1 MKHSKLYLDPPIES
15 GDRLA
20 FTMVVALAVH
30 ALVILGI
37 RFLPPD
43 PGKAAS
49 NNQSIFEV
57 TLVDTRNDKASKQA
71 NYLAQANQQGDGNT
85 QERVRATTLMPSLI
99 PKNTPE
105 LSNVLPSH
113 AAEAQKQVE
122 RREILT
128 ALDSDQHMTTDL
140 YPAKRNDAQK
150 IDMQQLNQLSNQIAS
165 LQARLGAA
173 FEIYSKE
180 SRHKRVAAD
189 AKEYKY
195 ASYIEAWQRRVEHMG
210 TIYFPAEA
218 KRRGLS
224 GELDLEVIIKA
235 DGTLAEVNLVRSS
248 GQQILDDAAKRIVHK
263 SAPYSAFPD
272 DIRKEADFLHIT
284 RTWRF
289 LNGGLVSN
297 QVSN

>member
-30 ALVILGI
+30 ALIILGI

-43 PGKAAS
+43 PGKAVS
-49 NNQSIFEV
+49 NNQNIFEV
-57 TLVDTRNDKASKQA
+57 TLVDTRSEKASKQA

-105 LSNVLPSH
+105 LSNVLPAQ
-113 AAEAQKQVE
+113 AAEAQKQLE
-122 RREILT
+122 RREVLT
-128 ALDSDQHMTTDL
+128 ALDSDQRITTDL
-140 YPAKRNDAQK
+140 YPTKRNEAQK
-150 IDMQQLNQLSNQIAS
+150 IDVQQLNQLSTQIAS

-173 FEIYSKE
+173 YEVYSKE

-195 ASYIEAWQRRVEHMG
+195 ASYIEAWQRRVEHLG
-210 TIYFPAEA
+210 TLYYPAEA

-224 GELDLEVIIKA
+224 GELDLEVVIKF
-235 DGTLAEVNLVRSS
+235 DGTIAEVQVLRSS

-263 SAPYSAFPD
+263 SAPFAAFPED
-272 DIRKEADFLHIT
+272 VRKEADFLHIT

-289 LNGGLVSN
+289 VNGGLVSN
-297 QVSN
+297 